1 MKEVVRNRLLT
12 QSFYVPTLMI
22 NISDKLSAH
31 DKFLFFFWSLARYWG
46 KILSQNTASEQF
58 QEQIC
63 TCAPSSIER
72 AIEDVF

>member
-1 MKEVVRNRLLT
+1 MEQITDSILLCAY
-12 QSFYVPTLMI
+12 SDDKHL
-22 NISDKLSAH
+22 SDKLSAH

-46 KILSQNTASEQF
+46 KIPSQNTASEQF

-63 TCAPSSIER
+63 TCAPSSIEH